1 MNSSRQNKA
10 PQWGISLENSF
21 AWLLVVVFL
30 IATVLTMFE
39 PVSIWFEQRSRIAEL
54 QQQVSADSEA
64 LAEIQA
70 NIERWSDPAYIEA
83 QARQRLLYVYPGDI
97 SYLIVNDVTVD
108 EIDRTVA
115 PKTVGATEINWVDAL
130 VGSYAAAA
138 VGENE

>member
-1 MNSSRQNKA
+1 MNSPRQPKA
-10 PQWGISLENSF
+10 PQWALSLESSLL
-21 AWLLVVVFL
+21 WLVAVV
-30 IATVLTMFE
+30 IAILAVVILFE
-39 PVSIWFEQRSRIAEL
+39 PVSIWFEQRAKIAEL
-54 QQQVSADSEA
+54 EQQVTADTEA

-115 PKTVGATEINWVDAL
+115 PKTVGTTEINWVDAL

-138 VGENE
+138 VGEN

>member
-1 MNSSRQNKA
+1 VNSSRQAKT
-10 PQWGISLENSF
+10 PQWALSLESSF
-21 AWLLVVVFL
+21 VWLVGVGLAILAVITL
-30 IATVLTMFE
+30 FE
-39 PVSIWFEQRSRIAEL
+39 PVSIWFEQRARISEL
-54 QQQVSADSEA
+54 QQQVTADTEA
-64 LAEIQA
+64 LAEIRA

-138 VGENE
+138 VGEN

>member
-1 MNSSRQNKA
+1 MSSPRQSKA
-10 PQWGISLENSF
+10 PQWALSLESSLW
-21 AWLLVVVFL
+21 WLGAV
-30 IATVLTMFE
+30 AAAVLAVITLFE
-39 PVSIWFEQRSRIAEL
+39 PVSIWFEQRAKIAEL
-54 QQQVSADSEA
+54 QQQVTEDTEA

-115 PKTVGATEINWVDAL
+115 PKTVGTTEINWVDAL

-138 VGENE
+138 VGEN

>member
-1 MNSSRQNKA
+1 MNSSRQAKT
-10 PQWGISLENSF
+10 PQWALSLESSF
-21 AWLLVVVFL
+21 VWLVAVGVAILAVITL
-30 IATVLTMFE
+30 FE

-54 QQQVSADSEA
+54 QQQVTSDTEA
-64 LAEIQA
+64 LAEIRA

-138 VGENE
+138 VGEN

>member
-1 MNSSRQNKA
+1 V
-10 PQWGISLENSF
+10 
-21 AWLLVVVFL
+21 WLVAVGVAILAVITL
-30 IATVLTMFE
+30 FE

-54 QQQVSADSEA
+54 QQQVTSDTEA
-64 LAEIQA
+64 LAEIRA

-138 VGENE
+138 VGEN

>member
-1 MNSSRQNKA
+1 MNSSRQAKT
-10 PQWGISLENSF
+10 PQWALSLESSF
-21 AWLLVVVFL
+21 VWLVGVGLAILAVITL
-30 IATVLTMFE
+30 FE
-39 PVSIWFEQRSRIAEL
+39 PVSIWFEQRARISEL
-54 QQQVSADSEA
+54 QQQVTADTEA
-64 LAEIQA
+64 LAEIRA

-138 VGENE
+138 VGEN

>member
-1 MNSSRQNKA
+1 M
-10 PQWGISLENSF
+10 
-21 AWLLVVVFL
+21 WLVGVGLAILAVITL
-30 IATVLTMFE
+30 FE
-39 PVSIWFEQRSRIAEL
+39 PVSIWFEQRARISEL
-54 QQQVSADSEA
+54 QHQVTADTEA
-64 LAEIQA
+64 LAEIRA

-138 VGENE
+138 VGEN